1 MKEKERKRDLDFER
15 FLLTNPI
22 YNVRMF
28 VRIGN
33 NEEEFDK
40 FYSIETSVRS
50 ADLFSMRPDGYSYQ
64 RIFLEILFFALH
76 PALFELR
83 QRSRD
88 RARFVE
94 EEKNALT

>member
-40 FYSIETSVRS
+40 FYSIET
-50 ADLFSMRPDGYSYQ
+50 
-64 RIFLEILFFALH
+64 FAT
-76 PALFELR
+76 PIYF
-83 QRSRD
+83 QCD
-88 RARFVE
+88 QMDIPINVYF
-94 EEKNALT
+94 